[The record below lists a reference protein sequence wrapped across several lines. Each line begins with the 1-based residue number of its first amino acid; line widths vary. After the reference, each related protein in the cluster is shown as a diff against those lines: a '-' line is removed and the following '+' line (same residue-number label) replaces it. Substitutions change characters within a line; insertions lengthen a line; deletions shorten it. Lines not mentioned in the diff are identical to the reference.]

1 MGRPYRSELDRLPE
15 TFEWSVQQDID
26 HLRKALLASSTRS
39 VVAIGSGGSMA
50 AADYLAGIHTQ
61 LTGRISIGQTPLSFL
76 RSAARFD
83 HSSIWLISASGRNV
97 DIRRAV
103 RHAIE
108 SEPAQ
113 LAVLCAAIDSPV
125 AQDVESLSVDLL
137 EFAQGAGKDGFLAT
151 NSLVSFL
158 FLLSRAYS
166 ELVGV
171 QFPSSIRDLIN
182 RGFQE
187 QSAWETLPEAVT
199 PLLGRESWLVL
210 FDPDCYAIAAD
221 IESRFSEAALGSI
234 KLADL
239 RNFAHGR
246 HFWAAKYSDS
256 TAALVLSQPLSGN
269 LASRTLELIPNTIPK
284 AHIRF
289 TGETLLAPVAGVL
302 ASMEIAALAGNAKG
316 IDPGRPGVPRFGS
329 RLYNLATSPISK
341 EPQNRTLQI
350 VRTKARHSLDSLKT
364 SDIAEIWKSALN
376 AFLKELYAAS
386 IQGIVFD
393 YDGTLVH
400 VNERFSPPRPEI
412 AAALVNLLS
421 SGVKIGIATGR
432 GKSARTDLQQVIP
445 KKFWPHV
452 LVGYHNGS
460 EIGTL
465 NDTGLPDASAILE
478 PVLLKCKEVL
488 QTNASLQKKLSI
500 KDAKYQLSVQ
510 WKSPLFGWR
519 LRDVIAPLLAPF
531 SSEGIT
537 IVSSGHSIDIL
548 VASASKTNVILQ
560 MSDRFGLPNVSLL
573 AIGDQGWHPGND
585 HELLAHIPSLSVDE
599 VSPLLSTC
607 WRLTPPMVKG
617 PQGTLWYLARLE
629 PRGKVAGKV
638 SFRRGSLTE

>member
-1 MGRPYRSELDRLPE
+1 
-15 TFEWSVQQDID
+15 
-26 HLRKALLASSTRS
+26 
-39 VVAIGSGGSMA
+39 MA
-50 AADYLAGIHTQ
+50 AADYLAAIHTR
-61 LTGRISIGQTPLSFL
+61 LTGCLSIAQTPLAFL
-76 RSAARFD
+76 RSEARFD

-103 RHAIE
+103 RHAIA
-108 SEPAQ
+108 SEPAH
-113 LAVLCAAIDSPV
+113 LAVMCAAIDSPI
-125 AQDVESLSVDLL
+125 AKDVKSLSVDLL
-137 EFAQGAGKDGFLAT
+137 EFDRRAGKDGFLAT

-171 QFPSSIRDLIN
+171 QFPKSIRHLIN

-187 QSAWETLPEAVT
+187 PSVWDSLPEAVI

-256 TAALVLSQPLSGN
+256 TAALVLSQPASES
-269 LASRTLELIPNTIPK
+269 LAYRTLELIPNTIPK
-284 AHIRF
+284 AHIRL
-289 TGETLLAPVAGVL
+289 TGEKLLAPIAGVL
-302 ASMEIAALAGNAKG
+302 ASMEIAALVGKAKG
-316 IDPGRPGVPRFGS
+316 IDPGRPGVPPFGS
-329 RLYNLATSPISK
+329 RLYNLSTSPVSK
-341 EPQNRTLQI
+341 ELPNRSLQI
-350 VRTKARHSLDSLKT
+350 VKRKALHSLASLKA
-364 SDIAEIWKSALN
+364 SDFAGIWKSALT
-376 AFLKELYAAS
+376 AFLKKLYGAS

-400 VNERFSPPRPEI
+400 VNERYSPPRSEI

-421 SGVKIGIATGR
+421 AGIKIGIATGR
-432 GKSARTDLQQVIP
+432 GKSARTDLQKAIP
-445 KKFWPHV
+445 GNLWSHV

-465 NDTGLPDASAILE
+465 DDNHLPDASTATEPILQ
-478 PVLLKCKEVL
+478 KCKEVL
-488 QTNASLQKKLSI
+488 QSNDCLQDRLSI
-500 KDAKYQLSVQ
+500 KAAKYQLSVR
-510 WKSPLFGWR
+510 WKFPVLGWR
-519 LRDVIAPLLAPF
+519 LRDVVGPLLAPF
-531 SSEGIT
+531 ISDGIT

-548 VASASKTNVILQ
+548 VASATKTNVILQ
-560 MSDRFGLPNVSLL
+560 LADRIQVPVANIL

-585 HELLAHIPSLSVDE
+585 HELLAHMPSLSVDE
-599 VSPLLSTC
+599 VSPLLNTC

-617 PQGTLWYLARLE
+617 PLGTLWYLSRLE
-629 PRGKVAGKV
+629 PSGCSGSV